1 MKVRSLPCLLLA
13 GVLLAAGYANPQNI
27 STPPDTKTPAKKH
40 PKLGLVLEGGGAL
53 GLAHIG
59 VIAWMEEH
67 HIPVSYVAG
76 TSMGGLVGG
85 VYATGR
91 SPAEVKDVVE
101 TIDWDEVL
109 RGQTPFQNLTFRRKE
124 DARDIPASLQFGLRK
139 GIQLPSG
146 FNSGQQV
153 SMILDNVALPYSE
166 INSFNDLPIPFA
178 CVATDLVSGKAHV
191 FHDGSF
197 SLALRSTMSL
207 PGLFTPVRSDDH
219 LFVDG
224 GLLDNL
230 PIGVAKDMGADVVL
244 GVHLETAPLSPDATL
259 SSFGVLGRSLSVMI
273 ADNQLRS
280 MEQAD
285 LLLTVPLHDFST
297 MDYNKDEAI
306 IKAGY
311 DAAEAKASILS
322 VFSVDEAEWQRYLAE
337 RNARRRTTPVPEF
350 VKVTGTSEQMAK
362 DISEHMSSLV
372 GQPVDPAVLNHDV
385 MNLYGMGR
393 FSNVSYSMT
402 ERDGKVGLHIQTE
415 DTPYAPPVVRPYL
428 LIDGSDFRNV
438 LFSVGARITWLDF
451 GSFRSEWRNDVIVG
465 SQYLAR
471 SEYYHPFTPRSN
483 WFIAPRVDF
492 SSSDYN
498 LYSSDELI
506 ATYLWRRAL
515 GGVDVGYGF
524 GTTGEFRMGYEGGWE
539 HLSPDIGSSA
549 DFPTTSGGTGDV
561 KVQYRRN
568 TLDRA
573 VSPHS
578 GMDLLMYTKG
588 FHAQPSAPGSFPLSE
603 IQSQTFFPLTDHP
616 STIFFTASG
625 GSSYGFKTGIPSFS
639 LGGSQ
644 YLVAW
649 NTNELLTN
657 QYFLGQLGYTRKL
670 VNLSPLVGTTID
682 FIGGY
687 ELGKTYKIP
696 NGPTPPNLPMDG
708 FGGIIMN
715 TILGP
720 VEVAGAVGSNGRA
733 RIFFRVGRIF

>member
-1 MKVRSLPCLLLA
+1 MNARSIQCFLLA
-13 GVLLAAGYANPQNI
+13 GILLATGYANPQNTF
-27 STPPDTKTPAKKH
+27 TPPATKH

-59 VIAWMEEH
+59 VITWLEEH

-109 RGQTPFQNLTFRRKE
+109 RGQAPFNNLTFRRKE

-139 GIQLPSG
+139 GLQLPSG

-166 INSFNDLPIPFA
+166 IHSFNDLPIPFA
-178 CVATDLVSGKAHV
+178 CVATDLVSGKAYV
-191 FHDGSF
+191 FHDGSL
-197 SLALRSTMSL
+197 SLALRATMSL

-230 PIGVAKDMGADVVL
+230 PIGAAKDMGADVVL

-259 SSFGVLGRSLSVMI
+259 SSFGVLGRSISVMI
-273 ADNQLRS
+273 AANQLRS

-311 DAAEAKASILS
+311 DAAEAKASVLS
-322 VFSVDEAEWQRYLAE
+322 AFSVDEATWQQYLAE
-337 RNARRRTTPVPEF
+337 RNARRRTAPVPEF
-350 VKVTGTSEQMAK
+350 VKVTGAGEQMAS
-362 DISEHMSSLV
+362 DIAEHMSSIV
-372 GQPVDPAVLNHDV
+372 GQPFDQARLNNDV

-415 DTPYAPPVVRPYL
+415 DTPYAPPVVRPFL

-438 LFSVGARITWLDF
+438 LFSIGARITWLDF
-451 GSFRSEWRNDVIVG
+451 GSFRSELRNDVILG
-465 SQYLAR
+465 SRYLAR
-471 SEYYHPFTPRSN
+471 TEYYHPFTPASN
-483 WFIAPRVDF
+483 WFIAPRVHF
-492 SSSDYN
+492 SSESYN

-506 ATYLWRRAL
+506 ATYLWRRVL
-515 GGVDVGYGF
+515 GAADVGYGF
-524 GTTGEFRMGYEGGWE
+524 GTTGEFRLGYEGGYE
-539 HLSPDIGSSA
+539 HLSPDIGSAA

-588 FHAQPSAPGSFPLSE
+588 FHAQPSAPGAFPLSE
-603 IQSQTFFPLTDHP
+603 IRSQTFFPLTDHP

-649 NTNELLTN
+649 NTNELLTD

-682 FIGGY
+682 VIGGY

-696 NGPTPPNLPMDG
+696 NGPVPPNLPMDG

-715 TILGP
+715 TIFGP
-720 VEVAGAVGSNGRA
+720 IEFAGAVGSNGRA
-733 RIFFRVGRIF
+733 RVFFQVGRTF